1 MEKSGLLCG
10 NLCHKDSWKTTSRSR
25 LVRIPKGHVK
35 GWVLDSHLRTGRWEQ
50 CASRGSSPA
59 PGELLALIPGVNF
72 PVSYVLLTGL
82 KWKQRADM
90 VAEGTV
96 EVLLG
101 LSREQKEAWFMYS
114 TVSPDTSLEPRSE
127 SVRLRILYLTLR
139 KHRCR
144 RLLQCDVRCSQ
155 LCLQQ
160 CLAHGSSRMALLA
173 AEWLGTECPGCWDMR
188 GGQNGVEMGLT

>member
-1 MEKSGLLCG
+1 MENNFPEQVSE
-10 NLCHKDSWKTTSRSR
+10 DPQRSR
-25 LVRIPKGHVK
+25 QRLSTWQPPPHREMGAVF
-35 GWVLDSHLRTGRWEQ
+35 L

-144 RLLQCDVRCSQ
+144 RLLQCDMRCSQ
-155 LCLQQ
+155 SCLQQ

-173 AEWLGTECPGCWDMR
+173 AEWLGTECPGCWEMR

>member
-1 MEKSGLLCG
+1 MENNFPEQVSE
-10 NLCHKDSWKTTSRSR
+10 DSQRSR
-25 LVRIPKGHVK
+25 QRLSTWQPPQHREMGAVF
-35 GWVLDSHLRTGRWEQ
+35 L

-101 LSREQKEAWFMYS
+101 LSRENGLESRRRPDLCTLQFHLTPAWS
-114 TVSPDTSLEPRSE
+114 PGVSPFASGFFIWHWE
-127 SVRLRILYLTLR
+127 STGVVGSYSVTWDAPSCACNSVW
-139 KHRCR
+139 HTGPQGWHCW
-144 RLLQCDVRCSQ
+144 Q
-155 LCLQQ
+155 LNDWEQ
-160 CLAHGSSRMALLA
+160 SVLA
-173 AEWLGTECPGCWDMR
+173 AEKWEVVRMGWR
-188 GGQNGVEMGLT
+188 SWGLT